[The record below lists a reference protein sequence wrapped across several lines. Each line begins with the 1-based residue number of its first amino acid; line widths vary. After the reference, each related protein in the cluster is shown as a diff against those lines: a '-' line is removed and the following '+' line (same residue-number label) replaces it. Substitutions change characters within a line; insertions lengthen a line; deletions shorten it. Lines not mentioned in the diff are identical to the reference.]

1 MVAAAP
7 EPSDRTVPRHRRRL
21 DVRVVPHRRRSRLR
35 LRDWRMRTKLATV
48 LVIPSV
54 AFMVVA
60 GVQTGAL
67 VGQATVLDEFA
78 DQVTLGEQIT
88 TLVHDLQSERDRTAG
103 NLAAL
108 QAKKTTTSQASAD
121 TR

>member
-1 MVAAAP
+1 
-7 EPSDRTVPRHRRRL
+7 
-21 DVRVVPHRRRSRLR
+21 
-35 LRDWRMRTKLATV
+35 MRTKLAMV

-78 DQVTLGEQIT
+78 DQVALGQQVT

-108 QAKKTTTSQASAD
+108 QAKKTSANEVTAD
-121 TR
+121 IRQYYVSVDRSAADFREAADSLAGVTPLGRSP